1 MLATVLPWTI
11 HNYRSYGRFILISTN
26 GGSVFYTANN
36 AHANASYSEESQ
48 QALPKDPIAAD
59 KEGYRLGKQWVR
71 QHPAAFVV
79 LAIRKQVVFL
89 GDDGDGVY
97 EGLKRGRSP
106 SALQYNV
113 LKGITS
119 LYWFGLWLGLL
130 CCYKPFFR
138 SRDWAELLAVAF
150 LPFAY
155 QWAIDSVFESG
166 SRHHMAHVACIAI
179 LLSVSLASVTNQ
191 SSAISRRRT
200 SYRMPCPI

>member
-1 MLATVLPWTI
+1 M
-11 HNYRSYGRFILISTN
+11 ILSF

-71 QHPAAFVV
+71 EHPLDFAKLSV
-79 LAIRKQVVFL
+79 RKQVVFL
-89 GDDGDGVY
+89 GDDGIGIY
-97 EGLKRGRSP
+97 EVMHRYQTAP
-106 SALQYNV
+106 SALVYNA

-119 LYWFGLWLGLL
+119 LYWFALWIVLL
-130 CCYKPFFR
+130 CCCRPLLR
-138 SRDWAELLAVAF
+138 SSHWVTCFSLVF

-166 SRHHMAHVACIAI
+166 SRHHMAYVGCLAALVAVAMRSALKTGDCQP
-179 LLSVSLASVTNQ
+179 SGNQ
-191 SSAISRRRT
+191 S
-200 SYRMPCPI
+200 PFDPL